1 MKDYQSLNH
10 TRWEC
15 KYHVVFIPKYRRK
28 VMYGDLRQ
36 ELRKVFHD
44 LARQKD
50 CKILEGHLCE
60 DHVHMLLAIP
70 PKYAVS
76 DIVGYLKGKI
86 AICVARNF
94 LRRSRNYKGYHVWA
108 RGYFVTTVGADEEAV
123 RNYIQH
129 QEATDRK
136 YDQQRLF

>member
-15 KYHVVFIPKYRRK
+15 KYHVIFIPKCRRK
-28 VMYGDLRQ
+28 TMYGNLRR
-36 ELRKVFHD
+36 ELRRILHD
-44 LARQKD
+44 LAKQKD

-60 DHVHMLLAIP
+60 DHVHMLIQIP

-76 DIVGYLKGKI
+76 DIIGYMKGKS
-86 AICVARNF
+86 AIQVARTF
-94 LRRSRNYKGYHVWA
+94 LRRGRNYRGYHFWA
-108 RGYFVTTVGADEEAV
+108 RGYFVSTVGADEETV
-123 RNYIQH
+123 RKYIRN
-129 QEATDRK
+129 QESTDRK